1 MRFARGFTLFE
12 SLLALSLALPL
23 LFVLVAVV
31 RGEAGLLY
39 RSAQSGAGRTT
50 LGALVER
57 WEAESHSAWAL
68 FTPANDVLGQLN
80 CDASGACREVDFFM
94 RDAAGSAHFWAW
106 RYDATQQ
113 TLQRYTYA
121 DPLNPGP
128 SLAVSGPA
136 VAGIAFFEAHR
147 VAASALANPMLHGYV
162 PKDVVVNFCYPGV
175 DGGNALLA
183 LEVESGG
190 YHVLREFLPKI
201 APTGFN
207 VIVGTVRPY
216 PVPSAT
222 PLPVATGCS

>member
-12 SLLALSLALPL
+12 ILLALSLGLPL
-23 LFVLVAVV
+23 LFVLVNVV
-31 RGEAGLLY
+31 RGEARLLY
-39 RSAQSGAGRTT
+39 RSAQSGAARTT

-57 WEAESHSAWAL
+57 WDAESHSAWAL
-68 FTPANDVLGQLN
+68 FTPASDVLGRPN
-80 CDASGACREVDFFM
+80 CDASGDCHEADFFM

-106 RYDATQQ
+106 RFDATQQ

-121 DPLNPGP
+121 DPENPGP
-128 SLAVSGPA
+128 SLATSGPA
-136 VAGIAFFEAHR
+136 VPGIAFFEAHR
-147 VAASALANPMLHGYV
+147 VAASTLANPMLHGYV
-162 PKDVVVNFCYPGV
+162 PKDVAVNFCYPGV

-190 YHVLREFLPKI
+190 YHLLREFLPRV

-216 PVPSAT
+216 PIPSAT